1 MTVDSLL
8 ARQAGVLSRDQAL
21 RAGLPP
27 AAVDHLVR
35 RRRWTSLH
43 PQVYLAAGHRLGD
56 EAAVRAAVLWAGE
69 DAVLTGRAAAWWH
82 GMLDRAPSA
91 VQVAVPP
98 HRTPRSRPTV
108 DVRRRAPHPDDVTV
122 VRGLR
127 VTAEPLTV
135 LEAAVD
141 LGDGFLDHAL
151 RRSIRFPAVHAA
163 QRRNPGSARGG
174 QLLTAAADRSAPVA
188 EDLLLR
194 VLRASGTR
202 GWRRADPVGG
212 VVFPGARVAVAVD
225 GWAWHVDAGADER
238 RSGALAPG
246 WTLLRCTW
254 HDLVERPW
262 AVLAEIAA
270 AAGCVRGAHP
280 ALATT

>member
-43 PQVYLAAGHRLGD
+43 PQVYLVAGHGHGD

-69 DAVLTGRAAAWWH
+69 DAVLTGPAAAWWH
-82 GMLDRAPSA
+82 GIVDDPPPA
-91 VQVAVPP
+91 VRVAVPP

-108 DVRRRAPHPDDVTV
+108 DVRRRALHPDDVTV
-122 VRGLR
+122 LSGLR
-127 VTAEPLTV
+127 VTAGPLTV
-135 LEAAVD
+135 LDTAVE

-151 RRSIRFPAVHAA
+151 QRSVRFPAVHAA
-163 QRRNPGSARGG
+163 QRRNPGSARAG
-174 QLLTAAADRSAPVA
+174 QLLAAAADRSAPVA

-202 GWRRADPVGG
+202 GWRRATPVAG

-225 GWAWHVDAGADER
+225 GWAWRVDPVADE
-238 RSGALAPG
+238 ALAPG
-246 WTLLRCTW
+246 WTLLRCTF
-254 HDLVERPW
+254 HDLVERPR
-262 AVLAEIAA
+262 AVLAGIATA
-270 AAGCVRGAHP
+270 VEGVRGVDP
-280 ALATT
+280 ALPTT